1 MYVLDTRGW
10 VEGDKYVGMF
20 LNGKMHGQGI
30 LYFKNGNIY
39 NGSFHNGS
47 KSGYGSL
54 IYKNGE
60 KYLGNFLNDKKHG
73 AGILITSNGEE
84 NNVRY
89 KFGVKLK
96 DNELF

>member
-1 MYVLDTRGW
+1 MLLV
-10 VEGDKYVGMF
+10 
-20 LNGKMHGQGI
+20 
-30 LYFKNGNIY
+30 
-39 NGSFHNGS
+39 
-47 KSGYGSL
+47 

-73 AGILITSNGEE
+73 TGTLITNNGEE
-84 NNVRY
+84 NKVRY